1 MLDLSENN
9 YDQEFSGKTIKDKML
24 FVDHSDR
31 HSSFYNNEQKYNKL
45 QSLLNK
51 NDLKLSFIAAE
62 LQDFPKILTN
72 KYDMIYL
79 SNIYDYCDESQFE
92 AIISKLHDNNLN
104 RNGLFFVNYD
114 FCETAN
120 AAPSQISNFPLHH
133 IQVSRNLYGEK
144 VQDTAWFIKKT
155 TTTYPIE
162 KDIYM

>member
-1 MLDLSENN
+1 
-9 YDQEFSGKTIKDKML
+9 
-24 FVDHSDR
+24 
-31 HSSFYNNEQKYNKL
+31 
-45 QSLLNK
+45 
-51 NDLKLSFIAAE
+51 
-62 LQDFPKILTN
+62 
-72 KYDMIYL
+72 MIYL
-79 SNIYDYCDESQFE
+79 WNIYDYCDESQFE

-120 AAPSQISNFPLHH
+120 SAPSQISNFPLHH

-162 KDIYM
+162 KYIYM